1 MKVHTNGYKEN
12 VKMFGR
18 ELDSKISYTISGT
31 DYELGSEELNSVSV
45 YYEGAIL
52 KSVMKCLEIDSNVEI
67 PLETVLTY
75 DFGVKVGSEYEYIN
89 YGNFVVYNVEK
100 QEDTSSYKIT
110 CYDKM
115 LYSKKEYE
123 NLSIAYPIT
132 IRGYIDTICTHL
144 GLTFANSSDSFVNYD
159 KLINNELYLDSEGN
173 SLNYT
178 FRDVLDELAQVT
190 ASTIC
195 INDEDELEIR
205 YINDTEDTI
214 DEEYLKDINVNFGE
228 KYGPINTVSF
238 KRSSDS
244 DVISDSIPTDL
255 DVNLKNEISISDNQI
270 LNGNNRNEFLPGIL
284 NQLYGLEYYINDFSS
299 TGITYYDLCDKYN
312 VSIGGV
318 TYPCIMFNDEIN
330 ITQGLEENVYTEMPE
345 ESKTDYSKATKTDKT
360 INRTTRI
367 ADKQR
372 GIIEDLTTRVTNV
385 ETETGNMYTIEQVNQ
400 LIQTAETGITNTFA
414 TSGGNN
420 IFRNTGLWFETDDE
434 YNPYEFWNGIVVRTK
449 EENAQNMNAL
459 LLQTATLSQEQI
471 VPDGKY
477 TVSFKYKKLIELA
490 NVKCVINDI
499 EYTLTETDETEFEET
514 IDVTSQHINI
524 KFSSD
529 INNSC
534 EIYDLMVNSGEVKLA
549 YTQNQNETTTDT
561 VNISKGI
568 TITSTDTETTFK
580 ANADGIRTFDK
591 NGNKLTEFTDTGM
604 TNKNLVVEE
613 QATIVSLLHKRV
625 GNHVWVSK
633 V

>member
-1 MKVHTNGYKEN
+1 MKAHTNGYKEN
-12 VKMFGR
+12 IKMFGR
-18 ELDSKISYTISGT
+18 ELDSKISYTINGT
-31 DYELGSEELNSVSV
+31 DYELGSEQLNSVSV

-75 DFGVKVGSEYEYIN
+75 DFGVKVGYEYEYIN

-115 LYSKKEYE
+115 LYSNKDYE
-123 NLSIAYPIT
+123 NLSITYPIT
-132 IRGYIDTICTHL
+132 IREYIDTICTHL

-195 INDEDELEIR
+195 INDDDELEIR

-270 LNGNNRNEFLPGIL
+270 LNGNNRNEFLSGIL

-299 TGITYYDLCDKYN
+299 TGITYYDL
-312 VSIGGV
+312 
-318 TYPCIMFNDEIN
+318 
-330 ITQGLEENVYTEMPE
+330 
-345 ESKTDYSKATKTDKT
+345 
-360 INRTTRI
+360 
-367 ADKQR
+367 
-372 GIIEDLTTRVTNV
+372 
-385 ETETGNMYTIEQVNQ
+385 
-400 LIQTAETGITNTFA
+400 
-414 TSGGNN
+414 
-420 IFRNTGLWFETDDE
+420 
-434 YNPYEFWNGIVVRTK
+434 
-449 EENAQNMNAL
+449 
-459 LLQTATLSQEQI
+459 
-471 VPDGKY
+471 
-477 TVSFKYKKLIELA
+477 
-490 NVKCVINDI
+490 
-499 EYTLTETDETEFEET
+499 
-514 IDVTSQHINI
+514 
-524 KFSSD
+524 
-529 INNSC
+529 
-534 EIYDLMVNSGEVKLA
+534 
-549 YTQNQNETTTDT
+549 
-561 VNISKGI
+561 
-568 TITSTDTETTFK
+568 
-580 ANADGIRTFDK
+580 
-591 NGNKLTEFTDTGM
+591 
-604 TNKNLVVEE
+604 
-613 QATIVSLLHKRV
+613 
-625 GNHVWVSK
+625 
-633 V
+633 